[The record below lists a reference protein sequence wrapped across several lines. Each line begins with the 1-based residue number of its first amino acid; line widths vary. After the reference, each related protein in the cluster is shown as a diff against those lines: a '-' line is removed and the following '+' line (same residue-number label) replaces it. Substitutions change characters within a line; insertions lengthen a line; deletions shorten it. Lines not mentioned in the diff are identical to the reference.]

1 MEAYPRKAN
10 GNFGD
15 FDRTGSIVKRV
26 IGVRCGG
33 INKYFFAR
41 CSFFFEAISFLYII
55 LSKSCIVCL
64 YCFSIVL
71 NCNKKKTEMKIRNLR
86 KLTTVK
92 VIGTLTIMSNYE

>member
-41 CSFFFEAISFLYII
+41 CSFFFDIRSYIVYIYYII
-55 LSKSCIVCL
+55 QKLHCL
-64 YCFSIVL
+64 FVL
-71 NCNKKKTEMKIRNLR
+71 F
-86 KLTTVK
+86 
-92 VIGTLTIMSNYE
+92 

>member
-41 CSFFFEAISFLYII
+41 CSFFFRYSKLYRLYI
-55 LSKSCIVCL
+55 LYYPKVALFVCIVL
-64 YCFSIVL
+64 VL
-71 NCNKKKTEMKIRNLR
+71 F
-86 KLTTVK
+86 
-92 VIGTLTIMSNYE
+92 

>member
-41 CSFFFEAISFLYII
+41 CSFFFEAISFIYII
-55 LSKSCIVCL
+55 LSKNCIVCL
-64 YCFSIVL
+64 YCF
-71 NCNKKKTEMKIRNLR
+71 
-86 KLTTVK
+86 KL
-92 VIGTLTIMSNYE
+92 